1 MDLLMGLLMHL
12 VVDQIRQGQ
21 NPSELTNDFTCECT
35 CKHVHVTYMYLCI

>member
-21 NPSELTNDFTCECT
+21 HPSELTHDFTCECT
-35 CKHVHVTYMYLCI
+35 CTYVFSYALIHP